1 MGTKDEAKDEAEK
14 ILLDNFD
21 LKDMDTYKVDS
32 LIEMLANLI
41 YASEIDLTFY
51 VEDGML
57 IVLDEDD
64 EEDYLLRDVEWN

>member
-1 MGTKDEAKDEAEK
+1 MGTKDEAKDSAEK

-21 LKDMDTYKVDS
+21 LEDMDPYKVDS
-32 LIEMLANLI
+32 LIELLANLI

-57 IVLDEDD
+57 VVLDEYED
-64 EEDYLLRDVEWN
+64 DYLIRDVEWN